1 MKGINAFS
9 AMSGVDDRFV
19 MASLLPADLPGG
31 ASATAKVRKQ
41 EKDNWFTR
49 MTSSGWFAAAVSLA
63 VAFGVLAGIVAAGRM
78 APQNPSH
85 GPGPSSGFPAGTLQN
100 MPESEHDE
108 SDESHDPHEDGSDIP
123 VETSPVIN
131 DPSEPQKG
139 PVAVISD
146 GITVY
151 PEGYCVY
158 FSEMWRDE
166 NGDLNGLEGD
176 GPGAVYQLGDIWD
189 SLPTLRT
196 AGNDFELVLPDHMT
210 LRSVRVFEM
219 VEVQTK
225 TFEEIASTVDGPN
238 VSADPMG
245 YLSTLHGFYTVVLE
259 VYHETKYS
267 EDEYTKGVDEYAFK
281 LDVVEKPL
289 ENPGVPETNP
299 RVVVSGGGQTAVFE
313 TEQNGFHAWSKFRLG
328 PAISWMPRVEGI
340 PAASVIFAD
349 NEAMAALPD
358 MKIAYGDTLTVA
370 LDAAGD
376 ELWKVTLYD
385 TEGGL
390 VAEGNDLSV
399 VNTLKNDGYGRRII
413 VILQVGGFVNE
424 DELACYEY
432 PFILEVYNP

>member
-19 MASLLPADLPGG
+19 MASLLPADIQEG
-31 ASATAKVRKQ
+31 AGAFTKIPKQ

-49 MTSSGWFAAAVSLA
+49 MTSSGWFAAAVSLV

-78 APQNPSH
+78 GTGNPS
-85 GPGPSSGFPAGTLQN
+85 
-100 MPESEHDE
+100 
-108 SDESHDPHEDGSDIP
+108 GSDPSQGIHGHQP
-123 VETSPVIN
+123 YESGNTSDTSDGTIAPPLTEN
-131 DPSEPQKG
+131 PEPQKG

-151 PEGYCVY
+151 PKGYCVY
-158 FSEMWRDE
+158 ISEMRRNE
-166 NGDLNGLEGD
+166 NGELIGMDGD
-176 GPGAVYQLGDIWD
+176 GLGAVYQLGDIWD
-189 SLPTLRT
+189 GLPTLQT
-196 AGNDFELVLPDHMT
+196 SGNDFDLALPDNMT

-225 TFEEIASTVDGPN
+225 TFEEIHSTVDGPN
-238 VSADPMG
+238 VSVDPMG
-245 YLSTLHGFYTVVLE
+245 YLATLRGFYTVVLE
-259 VYHETKYS
+259 VYHETNYS

-328 PAISWMPRVEGI
+328 PAISWMPHEEGT

-413 VILQVGGFVNE
+413 VILQVVGFVNE

>member
-1 MKGINAFS
+1 M
-9 AMSGVDDRFV
+9 
-19 MASLLPADLPGG
+19 
-31 ASATAKVRKQ
+31 
-41 EKDNWFTR
+41 
-49 MTSSGWFAAAVSLA
+49 
-63 VAFGVLAGIVAAGRM
+63 
-78 APQNPSH
+78 
-85 GPGPSSGFPAGTLQN
+85 
-100 MPESEHDE
+100 
-108 SDESHDPHEDGSDIP
+108 
-123 VETSPVIN
+123 
-131 DPSEPQKG
+131 
-139 PVAVISD
+139 
-146 GITVY
+146 
-151 PEGYCVY
+151 
-158 FSEMWRDE
+158 
-166 NGDLNGLEGD
+166 
-176 GPGAVYQLGDIWD
+176 
-189 SLPTLRT
+189 
-196 AGNDFELVLPDHMT
+196 
-210 LRSVRVFEM
+210 
-219 VEVQTK
+219 
-225 TFEEIASTVDGPN
+225 
-238 VSADPMG
+238 
-245 YLSTLHGFYTVVLE
+245 LE

-340 PAASVIFAD
+340 PAASVILAD